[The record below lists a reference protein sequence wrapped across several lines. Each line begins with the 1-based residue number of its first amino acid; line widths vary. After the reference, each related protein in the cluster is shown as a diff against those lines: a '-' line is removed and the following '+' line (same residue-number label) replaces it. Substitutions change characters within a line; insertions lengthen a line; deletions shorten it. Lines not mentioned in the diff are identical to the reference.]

1 MSITITITDPTPAQI
16 AALFGT
22 TGTSNTK
29 VAKEKPKA
37 EKAKVEKTE
46 EPETEDAADDGA
58 PTKEDVTK
66 AAQAYAGKNGRDAL
80 KELLEEFKAANIS
93 SIDEGDYAK
102 FIEKASA

>member
-22 TGTSNTK
+22 AEAAAPK
-29 VAKEKPKA
+29 AEKAKPKA
-37 EKAKVEKTE
+37 EKAKDKPKAE
-46 EPETEDAADDGA
+46 EAADSDS
-58 PTKEDVTK
+58 PTKEEVTK

-93 SIDEGDYAK
+93 SIDEGDYAD
-102 FIEKASA
+102 FIKKASA